1 MPIFRAFSIAAT
13 AFVLASCAP
22 KAKHVPTGP
31 GTFVDGKDA
40 SFVYFD
46 ASRRP
51 CALEPLTAQARIRG
65 TIDGHPID
73 GRFSFAAATL
83 RLRLES
89 VGRTPRD
96 FVFTSEEGKETFV
109 YQGAYRLLGD
119 SAVLI
124 ETILGL
130 PLKAEDMR
138 RVLTACPRISGSL
151 SGERFDERWFKVRLE
166 GKPAYDVYTLRD
178 ADGLGWSIQTIASTV
193 EGSTHRWRAEF
204 ERDSAGRPRS
214 VRFVSAEW
222 NDVLGDRFDVRIT
235 FSDVRVNALLEPE
248 AFRVS
253 IPAPF
258 PTTDVDGL
266 RKTRPAS
273 APFLV
278 DPRVK

>member
-1 MPIFRAFSIAAT
+1 MSTIRAFSMTAA
-13 AFVLASCAP
+13 AFVLASCAS
-22 KAKHVPTGP
+22 KTTYVPTLP

-65 TIDGHPID
+65 TIARRPLD
-73 GRFSFAAATL
+73 GRFSFAASVQ

-109 YQGAYRLLGD
+109 YQGAYRLVGK
-119 SAVLI
+119 SADLI

-138 RVLTACPRISGSL
+138 RVLTACPRISGAL
-151 SGERFDERWFKVRLE
+151 SGERFDERWFKVHLQAD
-166 GKPAYDVYTLRD
+166 PPYDLYMQRD
-178 ADGLGWSIQTIASTV
+178 ADGLGWSIPTLVSTF
-193 EGSTHRWRAEF
+193 EGGTHRWRAEY
-204 ERDSAGRPRS
+204 ERDSAGLPRS
-214 VRFVSAEW
+214 VRIVSAEW

-235 FSDVRVNALLEPE
+235 FSDVRVNALLGPE
-248 AFRVS
+248 TFQVS

-258 PTTDVDGL
+258 PTADVDGF
-266 RKTRPAS
+266 RKIRPAS

-278 DPRVK
+278 DPGIR

>member
-1 MPIFRAFSIAAT
+1 MWTIRALSITAT
-13 AFVLASCAP
+13 AVVFASCAP
-22 KAKHVPTGP
+22 KTTHVPTRP
-31 GTFVDGKDA
+31 GTFVDGKEA
-40 SFVYFD
+40 SFVYFE

-51 CALEPLTAQARIRG
+51 CSFEPLTAQARIRG
-65 TIDGHPID
+65 TIAGRPID

-109 YQGAYRLLGD
+109 YQGAYRLLGTSPD
-119 SAVLI
+119 LI

-138 RVLTACPRISGSL
+138 RVLTGCPRISGSL
-151 SGERFDERWFKVRLE
+151 SGERFDERRFKVRLE
-166 GKPAYDVYTLRD
+166 DKPAYDVYMLRD
-178 ADGLGWSIQTIASTV
+178 ANGLDWNIQTIVTTV

-204 ERDSAGRPRS
+204 ERDSARRPRS
-214 VRFVSAEW
+214 VRIVSAEW

-248 AFRVS
+248 TFRVS

-258 PTTDVDGL
+258 PTADVDGL

>member
-1 MPIFRAFSIAAT
+1 MDAT
-13 AFVLASCAP
+13 E
-22 KAKHVPTGP
+22 
-31 GTFVDGKDA
+31 A

-65 TIDGHPID
+65 TIAGRRLD
-73 GRFSFAAATL
+73 GRFSFAASTL

-89 VGRTPRD
+89 VGRMPRD

-109 YQGAYRLLGD
+109 YQGAYRLVGK
-119 SAVLI
+119 SADLI

-151 SGERFDERWFKVRLE
+151 PGGERFDERWFKVRLDAN
-166 GKPAYDVYTLRD
+166 PSYDLFILRD
-178 ADGLGWSIQTIASTV
+178 ADGLGWSIRSLVSTF
-193 EGSTHRWRAEF
+193 EGSTRRWRAEF
-204 ERDSAGRPRS
+204 DRDSAGLPRS
-214 VRFVSAEW
+214 VRIVSAEW
-222 NDVLGDRFDVRIT
+222 NDALGEQFDVRIT
-235 FSDVRVNALLEPE
+235 FTDVRPNALLGPE
-248 AFRVS
+248 TFRVS
-253 IPAPF
+253 TPAPF
-258 PTTDVDGL
+258 PTADVDGL
-266 RKTRPAS
+266 RRTRPAS

>member
-1 MPIFRAFSIAAT
+1 MPTR
-13 AFVLASCAP
+13 
-22 KAKHVPTGP
+22 P
-31 GTFVDGKDA
+31 GTFVDGKEA

-65 TIDGHPID
+65 TIGGRPVD
-73 GRFSFAAATL
+73 GRFSFAATVQ

-109 YQGAYRLLGD
+109 YQGAYRLLGT
-119 SAVLI
+119 SADLV

-138 RVLTACPRISGSL
+138 RVLTACPRISGAL

-166 GKPAYDVYTLRD
+166 ANPPYDVYTRRD
-178 ADGLGWSIQTIASTV
+178 ADGLGWSIQAIVSTF
-193 EGSTHRWRAEF
+193 ESTTDRWRAEF
-204 ERDSAGRPRS
+204 ERDSAGLPRS
-214 VRFVSAEW
+214 VRVVSAEW

-235 FSDVRVNALLEPE
+235 FSDVRVNALLSPE
-248 AFRVS
+248 TFQVS

-258 PTTDVDGL
+258 PTADVDGL